1 MRRHPAIEPLL
12 ILQERDRARIALEA
26 QLAAHPGDVAA
37 VEGRIAAEQKAI
49 EEAKQEV
56 RELETRKKM
65 LDTEIGVAA
74 DKLAKYRTQ
83 QMSVRKNDEFQALG
97 HEIATMEGRIGE
109 LEGTELEVMYAI
121 DAAKARFAAAE
132 KTLQQNIT
140 GHRAKLAAL
149 AERRAN
155 LESEL
160 ATVREQVAAA
170 RGPVG
175 ERYTRLYDR
184 IAMRNMPVVVA
195 IRGNTCG
202 GCHLKVSSEID
213 AGARSGEEI
222 VTCDQCGRIVWF
234 DG

>member
-1 MRRHPAIEPLL
+1 M
-12 ILQERDRARIALEA
+12 EA

-37 VEGRIAAEQKAI
+37 VEGRIGAEQKAI

-149 AERRAN
+149 AERQASM
-155 LESEL
+155 E
-160 ATVREQVAAA
+160 
-170 RGPVG
+170 
-175 ERYTRLYDR
+175 
-184 IAMRNMPVVVA
+184 
-195 IRGNTCG
+195 
-202 GCHLKVSSEID
+202 
-213 AGARSGEEI
+213 
-222 VTCDQCGRIVWF
+222 
-234 DG
+234 